1 MKKVLILLI
10 GMFVSLTSFSKSF
23 RVGDFEYEIKKNSLY
38 NNGVILKKYLSKNQK
53 VEIPEYVNY
62 EGTKYTVENI
72 GPMAFKDNN
81 EVLSLIVPGSVY
93 VLELGAFC
101 NLKNLRN
108 ITFLPTKME
117 QEIII
122 KKRQPKDKEYSE
134 ISPNLIISVA
144 AFENCESLETIDLSN
159 RRTFIYVMGHNGA
172 AFRNCKSLK
181 DVFFGDVG
189 FSNEKDK
196 LFNGCHSIE
205 QFIIGTKNP
214 SKYKKF
220 FESDAPFMTNVYPK
234 IVSMSQEEYI
244 SYFNQV
250 ATVEQGEEPT
260 ILDYTHSE
268 SNAKNYEENRN
279 SNVNQDLIITQDIM
293 TIPMQ
298 RKDLNGNI
306 CALLKV
312 MVVKKGLTFEGNII
326 GDVEY
331 KNGNQYWAYL
341 SPGTKKIKINIPGE
355 KTKVLDLDKYPE
367 FPAFESKRI
376 YEFSFETTPTQKLN
390 LTYTPTDAMIL
401 IDGNLHDGQNG
412 EIHID
417 LPLGEHSY
425 MVVGKGYVTSE
436 GIVKLTSNGQ
446 ANIIVNLTPVEK

>member
-1 MKKVLILLI
+1 MKKILLLLI
-10 GMFVSLTSFSKSF
+10 GMLLSITCFSKSF

-38 NNGVILKKYLSKNQK
+38 TNGVILKKFLSKNQK

-81 EVLSLIVPGSVY
+81 EVISLIVPGSVY
-93 VLELGAFC
+93 VLELGALC

-144 AFENCESLETIDLSN
+144 AFENCESLKTIDFSN
-159 RRTFIYVMGHNGA
+159 RRSFIYVMGHNGA

-181 DVFFGDVG
+181 EIRFGDVD
-189 FSNEKDK
+189 FSNEDNK
-196 LFNGCHSIE
+196 LFNGCHSLE
-205 QFIIGTKNP
+205 KFIIGTKNP

-220 FESDAPFMTNVYPK
+220 FESDSPFMTNVYPE

-244 SYFNQV
+244 SYLNKDV
-250 ATVEQGEEPT
+250 TAEQGEDPT
-260 ILDYTHSE
+260 ILNYKLSE
-268 SNAKNYEENRN
+268 SNANNYEENRN
-279 SNVNQDLIITQDIM
+279 SNVSRDLIITQDIM
-293 TIPMQ
+293 TVPMQ
-298 RKDLNGNI
+298 RRDLNGNI

-312 MVVKKGLTFEGNII
+312 MVAKKGLTFEGNVI

-331 KNGNQYWAYL
+331 KNGNQYWVYL

-355 KTKVLDLDKYPE
+355 KTKVLELDKYTE

-376 YEFSFETTPTQKLN
+376 YEYSFETTPTQKLN

-401 IDGNLHDGQNG
+401 IDGNIHDGQNG

-446 ANIIVNLTPVEK
+446 ANIIVNLTRAEE